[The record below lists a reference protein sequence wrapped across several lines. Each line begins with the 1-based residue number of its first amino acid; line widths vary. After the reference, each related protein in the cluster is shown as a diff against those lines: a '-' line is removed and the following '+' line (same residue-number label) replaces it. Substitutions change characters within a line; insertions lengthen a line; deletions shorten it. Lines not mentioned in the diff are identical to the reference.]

1 MHRPICEH
9 SLEPLMVM
17 GKSCHDGKT
26 QLEPYTEIIFAGV
39 DIVANELYHRY
50 WDPLDTIG

>member
-1 MHRPICEH
+1 
-9 SLEPLMVM
+9 MVM